1 MAQILNMDIQT
12 LEKIQKAM
20 SLAEIK
26 TTIQNHSEKYSSEKA
41 YF

>member
-26 TTIQNHSEKYSSEKA
+26 TTIQKHSEKYSCEKA